1 MEANQNHQQVSS
13 PPSLLLQILQ
23 QLPDLP
29 SNIRYYDDFD
39 DKLRTLKDIKHATK
53 CEIYVNGTRVY
64 LYFDRFSDELSTL
77 AKHLLLYLVSED
89 FQPGSVY
96 NYIQSLYRV
105 TTQELVQVIEAGPLG
120 IKKLWQLLLAKE
132 DWTIG
137 TYRALKSLLNFL
149 SINHLCG
156 WSPAYSEFLS
166 KALPLPGV
174 DKYASIRS
182 GDVFLSMDEESR
194 IVQYLDS
201 LAALLKQN
209 PPAVDFENLTQ
220 GAMLLCSY
228 QFGMRP
234 IQIAS
239 LTLRDVKIWADQND
253 DELSVHLTFRT
264 VKQHTQS
271 SSRPLLRKV
280 KREWASIFCE
290 LHNRQLSFNLSAE
303 ERILPVKTAQ
313 QVSTAISKLSSSLI
327 GRDTSANILRH
338 TAAQRLVD
346 AGASQEELAEFMG
359 HTDITTGLVY
369 FRTSPSQAERINQA
383 LGISSIYQ
391 RVAKIAHDRF
401 ISPQELAELKGDQ
414 QIAGVPHGI
423 PIAGIG
429 GCSGGQPSCPFNP
442 VTSCYGCH
450 KFMPLRDAKIH
461 RRVLEDLR
469 EIVVFFNEASKGD
482 LASPTYLQLQR
493 TISGVQQVIAEI
505 ESA

>member
-1 MEANQNHQQVSS
+1 MEANQNHQQVPS

-23 QLPDLP
+23 KLPDLP

-64 LYFDRFSDELSTL
+64 LYFDRFGDELGKL

-89 FQPGSVY
+89 FQPSSVY

-105 TTQELVQVIEAGPLG
+105 TAQELMQVIEAGPFG
-120 IKKLWQLLLAKE
+120 IKQLWQLLLAKE

-156 WSPAYSEFLS
+156 WSPAYNEFLS
-166 KALPLPGV
+166 KALPLPEV

-182 GDVFLSMDEESR
+182 GDVFLSMEEESR

-201 LAALLKQN
+201 LAALVKQN
-209 PPAVDFENLTQ
+209 PSAVDFENLTQ

-253 DELSVHLTFRT
+253 DDLSVHLTFRT
-264 VKQHTQS
+264 VKQRTQS
-271 SSRPLLRKV
+271 NSRPLLRKV
-280 KREWASIFCE
+280 KREWAPIFCE
-290 LHNRQLSFNLSAE
+290 LFNRQLSLNFLGE
-303 ERILPVKTAQ
+303 ERIFPVKKAQ
-313 QVSTAISKLSSSLI
+313 QVSVAISKLSSLLT

-369 FRTSPSQAERINQA
+369 FRTSPNQAERINQA

-401 ISPQELAELKGDQ
+401 INPQELAELKGDQ

-450 KFMPLRDAKIH
+450 KFMPLADAWRAIDIGSH
-461 RRVLEDLR
+461 GL
-469 EIVVFFNEASKGD
+469 
-482 LASPTYLQLQR
+482 
-493 TISGVQQVIAEI
+493 
-505 ESA
+505 